1 MKRKFVTNL
10 ALLLFLNILVK
21 PFWVFGI
28 DTTVQNVVGSEEYGF
43 YFTLLQFSFLLN
55 ILLDFGINNFNSR
68 NIAQNR
74 QLLTKHLSSIIVIR
88 LILSVLYFII
98 AIIFALFLGWL
109 QEGYKILLLLL
120 FNQFLLSFVLYFRS
134 NLAGLHLF
142 KTDSIVSVLDRFLM
156 IVICSVLLW
165 GNISKKS
172 FQIEWFVYAQTASYL
187 ITVLVVLLIVLK
199 KSGRIHLTLDTN
211 FFFAILKKSYPFA
224 LLTLLMASYS
234 RIDTIFLEQLLEDGK
249 VQAGIFAHGFRILDA
264 ASMYGFLFAGLLLPI
279 FARMIKLKESVS
291 QMVVLSYTLIIVP
304 AIILSLSSFFYRT
317 EIMNLLYEHHIEESA
332 RAFGVLILG
341 FMFFST
347 SYIFGTLLTANG
359 SLKALNTMAAMG
371 IVVNIILNLILVPKF
386 AALGAAFTS
395 LATQAFTATAQVL
408 IVMRI
413 FKFRFNL
420 KIFFSILIYFIGVI
434 LIGILS
440 RDLPYQWYLSY
451 FIMLTLSVLLAFGIK
466 LLSIKDMYKII
477 KYDN

>member
-1 MKRKFVTNL
+1 LKRKFVTNL

-43 YFTLLQFSFLLN
+43 YFTILQFSFLLN

-74 QLLTKHLSSIIVIR
+74 QLLKKHLSSIIVIR
-88 LILSVLYFII
+88 LILAVVYFII
-98 AIIFALFLGWL
+98 SVIIAAILGWL
-109 QEGYKILLLLL
+109 QEGIRILFLLL
-120 FNQFLLSFVLYFRS
+120 FNQFLLSFILYFRS

-142 KTDSIVSVLDRFLM
+142 KTDSLISVLDRFLM
-156 IVICSVLLW
+156 IVICGLLLW
-165 GNISKKS
+165 GNITEETFK
-172 FQIEWFVYAQTASYL
+172 IEWFVYAQTVSYIL
-187 ITVLVVLLIVLK
+187 TAFIVVLIIIN
-199 KSGRIHLTLDTN
+199 KSGKFRLNLDTK

-234 RIDTIFLEQLLEDGK
+234 RIDTIFLKQLLEDGN

-279 FARMIKLKESVS
+279 FARMLKLKESVS

-304 AIILSLSSFFYRT
+304 AIILSLSSFFYRV
-317 EIMNLLYEHHIEESA
+317 EIMDLLYEQHIEESA

-359 SLKALNTMAAMG
+359 NLKALNTMALFG
-371 IVVNIILNLILVPKF
+371 IIVNIVLNLILVPKLE
-386 AALGAAFTS
+386 ALGAAYTS
-395 LATQAFTATAQVL
+395 LATQAFTAGAQVF

-420 KIFFSILIYFIGVI
+420 KIFFSLLIYFVGVI

-451 FIMLTLSVLLAFGIK
+451 FIMITLSVLLAFGIK
-466 LLSIKDMYKII
+466 LLSVKDMYKII

>member
-68 NIAQNR
+68 NIAQNH
-74 QLLTKHLSSIIVIR
+74 QLLKKHLSSIIVIR
-88 LILSVLYFII
+88 LLLAVVYFII
-98 AIIFALFLGWL
+98 ALIIATVLGWL
-109 QEGYKILLLLL
+109 QEGYKVLVLLL
-120 FNQFLLSFVLYFRS
+120 FNQFLLSFILYFRS

-142 KTDSIVSVLDRFLM
+142 RTDSIISVLDRFLM
-156 IVICSVLLW
+156 IVICGVLLW
-165 GNISKKS
+165 GNVTENQ

-187 ITVLVVLLIVLK
+187 ITTFIVLLIVLN
-199 KSGRIHLTLDTN
+199 KSGSIRLNFDTR

-234 RIDTIFLEQLLEDGK
+234 RIDSIFLEQLLDDGK

-304 AIILSLSSFFYRT
+304 AIILSISSFFYRY
-317 EIMNLLYEHHIEESA
+317 EIMDLLYEHHIEESA
-332 RAFGVLILG
+332 NAFGVLILG

-359 SLKALNTMAAMG
+359 NLKALNTMAVFG
-371 IVVNIILNLILVPKF
+371 IMVNIILNLVLVPRL
-386 AALGAAFTS
+386 AATGAAFTS
-395 LATQAFTATAQVL
+395 LATQAFTASAQVFL
-408 IVMRI
+408 VMRI

-420 KIFFSILIYFIGVI
+420 KIFFSIVIYFVGVI

-440 RDLPYQWYLSY
+440 RDLPYPWYFSY
-451 FIMLTLSVLLAFGIK
+451 FIMLLLSVLLAFGIK
-466 LLSIKDMYKII
+466 LLSVKDMYKIV
-477 KYDN
+477 KYDT